1 MCYYID
7 YKGILSAYPITVDR
21 PTATPEPTEL
31 LTECFT
37 TEILDDGMMSI
48 TGYVG
53 EETSFAIPIVINGVY
68 VSEIADYAFASWG
81 SLISIVIPWE

>member
-31 LTECFT
+31 PTECFI
-37 TEILDDGMMSI
+37 TEILDDGMLLSTSI
-48 TGYVG
+48 TM
-53 EETSFAIPIVINGVY
+53 
-68 VSEIADYAFASWG
+68 G
-81 SLISIVIPWE
+81 S